1 MSKTAQEYLARKH
14 AERQKTLDTVATI
27 WFMSGTVFVIFALML
42 FC

>member
-27 WFMSGTVFVIFALML
+27 WFMCGSIVILYTLML